1 MSWCV
6 PGMRAQVSALKTWL
20 GRDPTQPTLTQST
33 QIVGS
38 TLVYFSIQG
47 VRYSSQFE
55 GGPWRGYAPGLRA
68 SDWWPGKLMVR
79 SLCPARIVTLDQA
92 QPKSFDH
99 CISEDN
105 LHCLEELCFE

>member
-55 GGPWRGYAPGLRA
+55 GGPWRGYAPGLRV

-79 SLCPARIVTLDQA
+79 SLRPGRIVTLDLTQQEGLITA
-92 QPKSFDH
+92 Y
-99 CISEDN
+99 
-105 LHCLEELCFE
+105 